1 MGNLVN
7 QHVRFIE
14 SGEFLTYP
22 KPTGGNSSD
31 RLIERKQMS
40 TKTTFKRIAL
50 VAVAA
55 LGFGTLSVAPSSA
68 FVQQWTVDQISGS
81 TSVAPGAA
89 ASGVFKFSFAASA
102 NDDISIAGAN
112 LVSAPTTTGKTAA
125 ALSFSGAPITGY
137 TNSNLTLGDENG
149 NAGTSAIWYKSGT
162 GNAQYAG
169 YTQDLQIKG
178 ALAGRSIAYTTL
190 SFTPDVAGT
199 YVIRVYAAPNATTT
213 TLFTDWTITAVA
225 PVTASSTAFISTTT
239 NVAPTVDTAAASRVA
254 SSTASATT
262 VARVT
267 VRQYSST
274 DTATPIASGYAS
286 AVTATIA
293 GAGILGL
300 ANDGS
305 NRSAVGVAFAAA
317 GTGENSFYLY
327 SDGRSGTGTITITV
341 GATVITKTFTFYGA
355 QTTYARS
362 ATDLPLTHIGVG
374 GSEAMNIV
382 GNDALGNLTA
392 SAGTIYVKS
401 SDTTVATVA
410 VVGSVVTVT
419 GVKSGTATITV
430 CDTVS
435 CTAATKSITIPVA
448 VAKTTAASFTLSFDK
463 SEYVPGEKMTI
474 TVKALDS
481 TGLGVA
487 DGTRNLFTA
496 AGITS
501 NAALNG
507 ASWTAVA
514 GVALVAGV
522 KTYTVYAPLIP
533 GTVIISATEGAAV
546 DAVIAGGTGAAISAT
561 ATVMSDGVAQAAAD
575 AAAEATDAANAATDA
590 ANAAAEAADA
600 ATAAAQDAADAVAAL
615 STEVAEMINAL
626 KKQITALTN
635 LVIKIQ
641 KKVKA

>member
-1 MGNLVN
+1 
-7 QHVRFIE
+7 
-14 SGEFLTYP
+14 
-22 KPTGGNSSD
+22 
-31 RLIERKQMS
+31 MS
-40 TKTTFKRIAL
+40 TKTTFKRVAL

-68 FVQQWTVDQISGS
+68 FPQQWTIDRISGS
-81 TSVAPGAA
+81 TTVAPN
-89 ASGVFKFSFAASA
+89 ASASAVFKYTFAQSA
-102 NDDISIAGAN
+102 AGDISIGGAN
-112 LVSAPTTTGKTAA
+112 LISAPTTTGKTAA
-125 ALSFSGAPITGY
+125 ALSFSGAAITGY
-137 TNSNLTLGDENG
+137 TNTNVTLGNENG
-149 NAGTSAIWYKSGT
+149 AAGDSAIWYKSGT
-162 GNAQYAG
+162 GNADYAG
-169 YTQDLQIKG
+169 FTQDFQVKG
-178 ALAGRSIAYTTL
+178 TNAGRTTAYLTL

-199 YVIRVYAAPNATTT
+199 YVIRVYGAPNATTT
-213 TLFTDWTITAVA
+213 AIYTDWTITVAA
-225 PVTASSTAFISTTT
+225 PVTASATAFINTTT
-239 NVAPTVDTAAASRVA
+239 DSAPTADTAAASRVA
-254 SSTASATT
+254 SSTASATP

-267 VRQYSST
+267 VRQYSTT
-274 DTATPIASGYAS
+274 DTTTAIQSGYAS
-286 AVTATIA
+286 AVTATVA

-317 GTGENSFYLY
+317 GNGVDSFYLY
-327 SDGRSGTGTITITV
+327 SDGRAGAATITITV
-341 GATVITKTFTFYGA
+341 GATVITKTFTFYGS

-374 GSEAMNIV
+374 ESEVMNIV
-382 GNDALGNLTA
+382 GKDASGNLTA
-392 SAGTIYVKS
+392 SAGTIYATS
-401 SDTTVATVA
+401 SATTVATVGVA
-410 VVGSVVTVT
+410 GSVVTVT
-419 GVKSGTATITV
+419 GQGPGTATITV
-430 CDTVS
+430 CNTSS

-463 SEYVPGEKMTI
+463 SEYTPGEKMTI

-481 TGLGVA
+481 AGLGVA
-487 DGTRNLFTA
+487 DGTRNIFTT
-496 AGITS
+496 AGLTS

-507 ASWTAVA
+507 ASWTAAA

-522 KTYTVYAPLIP
+522 KTYSVYAPLVP
-533 GTVIISATEGAAV
+533 GTVSIMATQGAAV
-546 DAVIAGGTGAAISAT
+546 DAVIAGGTGAVVSTSAT
-561 ATVMSDGVAQAAAD
+561 VVGDGAAQAAVD

-615 STEVAEMINAL
+615 STQVAEMVDAL